1 MKFVAPQQGLSLANE
16 LIAEGHSTFTFKE
29 VEQRL
34 GKSKPATANLLKRMT
49 RAGLIDRVRRGH
61 YALRQLG
68 MLGTPAAAED
78 LAMSVSAAFKGLAH
92 RMAYRSALYE
102 HDLLVHPPRAIQVAA
117 QRQVRTRALSGRRLQ
132 VVIESPEKLDVG
144 RIAQGDAYISDL
156 HAAHRPRLVGGAKV
170 LAQAF
175 AAAAP
180 HLKPDILIAYAR
192 RLGYA
197 AALRRLGSLADN
209 LVPGPLPGILEP
221 IKPITAD
228 LDLEPGSDEP
238 TRWRDKRWRLRW
250 PRSVD
255 ELQAVIGQ

>member
-1 MKFVAPQQGLSLANE
+1 M
-16 LIAEGHSTFTFKE
+16 
-29 VEQRL
+29 
-34 GKSKPATANLLKRMT
+34 
-49 RAGLIDRVRRGH
+49 RRGH

-68 MLGTPAAAED
+68 MLGTPAAAKD

-92 RMAYRSALYE
+92 RIAYRSALYE
-102 HDLLVHPPRAIQVAA
+102 HDLLVHPPRAIQVAT
-117 QRQVRTRALSGRRLQ
+117 QRRVRTRALSGRRLQ

-144 RIAQGDAYISDL
+144 RIAQGDADISDL
-156 HAAHRPRLVGGAKV
+156 HRAILDAAHRPRLVGGAEV

-175 AAAAP
+175 AAAAS

-197 AALRRLGSLADN
+197 AALRRLGSLADT
-209 LVPGPLPGILEP
+209 LVPGSLPGTLEP
-221 IKPITAD
+221 IQPITAD

-238 TRWRDKRWRLRW
+238 TVWRDKRWRLRW